1 MPLAPAASPRIIA
14 PVQPSADK
22 PGNNERHTV
31 SIHDVAAAASV
42 SIATVSRV
50 VNGTG
55 VVAAATAAR
64 VREAVQR
71 LGYSPNPLAQVLG
84 SGESRV
90 LGIAL
95 PRFHGEFMSRFLSG
109 ADEEAAKLGYHLIMT
124 TITSRNDRHLGRG
137 IVGSSLIDALLI
149 VLTETDDPLVDA
161 VLKAAVPTVVID
173 IDLSS
178 KGLDSIVL
186 DNERGTRDAL
196 DHLLRWVEPDKL
208 FFVGGPR
215 TNFDSARRAAAFE
228 ELLLSRGHTPRP
240 DQVSH
245 GDYSVDWG
253 KEWATRMHQ
262 RGMLAGGVL
271 AGNDKIA
278 CGIMRAADDARVWVP
293 DQLRVVGFNDSQLS
307 QLVRPRLSTVSLPM
321 DDLGALSVRTLV
333 RRLENRDAPATVQK
347 LATKLVVRESST
359 AMNF

>member
-1 MPLAPAASPRIIA
+1 MPVVRAGPARIIA

-22 PGNNERHTV
+22 PGGERHTV
-31 SIHDVAAAASV
+31 SIHDVAAAAGV

-71 LGYSPNPLAQVLG
+71 LGYTPNPLAQVLG
-84 SGESRV
+84 SGESHV

-95 PRFHGEFMSRFLSG
+95 PKFHGEFMSRLLSG
-109 ADEEAAKLGYHLIMT
+109 ADEEAARLGYHLIMT
-124 TITSRNDRHLGRG
+124 TITSRSDRHAGRG
-137 IVGSSLIDALLI
+137 IVGSSLIDALLV
-149 VLTETDDPLVDA
+149 VLTETDDPLA
-161 VLKAAVPTVVID
+161 STVLSAGLPTVVID
-173 IDLSS
+173 TDLSA
-178 KGLDSIVL
+178 KGLDSVVL

-208 FFVGGPR
+208 YFVGGPR
-215 TNFDSARRAAAFE
+215 TNFDAARRAGAFE
-228 ELLLSRGHTPRP
+228 EILLARGHKPRP
-240 DQVSH
+240 DQVSF
-245 GDYSVDWG
+245 GDYSADWG

-262 RGMLAGGVL
+262 KGMLAGAVL

-278 CGIMRAADDARVWVP
+278 CGIMRAAEDARVWVP

-321 DDLGALSVRTLV
+321 DEMGALAVRTLV
-333 RRLENRDAPATVQK
+333 RRLENRDAPAICQRLT
-347 LATKLVVRESST
+347 TKLVVRESST